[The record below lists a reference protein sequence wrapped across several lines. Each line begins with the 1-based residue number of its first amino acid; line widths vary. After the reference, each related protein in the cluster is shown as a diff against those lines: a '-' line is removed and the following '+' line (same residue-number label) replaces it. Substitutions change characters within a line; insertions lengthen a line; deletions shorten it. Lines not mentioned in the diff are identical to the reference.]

1 VYYKE
6 DNLIK
11 RACAFASHHTDVGP
25 LNNIFAS
32 KLMIKNKIN
41 QVKFPN
47 AYERDGNDLLRP

>member
-1 VYYKE
+1 
-6 DNLIK
+6 LIK

-41 QVKFPN
+41 QVKFPQ
-47 AYERDGNDLLRP
+47 AYERDGNDLMRPQLNF